1 MTPQPTLLPFDLAK
15 ALAGA
20 PVVTRDGHVVTELT
34 LDKQQWP
41 VRGVVD
47 LLVRRWTKRGF
58 YYVDDEPFK
67 LDLFL
72 LADSAQEAGAPWRPK
87 VGDWFILKGSYCGAD
102 NENGCTDASPCSECL
117 AMSNRFMICGE
128 HGGCFFFDP
137 QFCTRGQGCHLDETS
152 CSVLY
157 TGDTAPRLHQKEG
170 RAYHIS
176 ETIHINHDDTQPTP
190 ATSGDSM
197 DVHYKQLEEENAKLR
212 QQIHDLCHDKH
223 VTGPVTPD
231 EFCAGCEA
239 FQKKLFGHSP
249 IEALR
254 SALTVAEQERDTMR
268 KEFGTSRVEWKTS
281 RDAALA
287 QRDALQ
293 KRCDSLVGGLT
304 ELKRCVSEIIMP
316 CARTITLDSEQ
327 KTIWEACTSK
337 VDALLRPSTEEA
349 GG

>member
-197 DVHYKQLEEENAKLR
+197 DVHYKQLEA
-212 QQIHDLCHDKH
+212 
-223 VTGPVTPD
+223 
-231 EFCAGCEA
+231 
-239 FQKKLFGHSP
+239 
-249 IEALR
+249 
-254 SALTVAEQERDTMR
+254 ERDAWRDSFRAINVKLINLLHAHGTGET
-268 KEFGTSRVEWKTS
+268 EFKDGEKIDEMVE
-281 RDAALA
+281 RIVA